1 MVHNDM
7 QITILGMEQRKR
19 ARVTE
24 IKYFANINTVWQTTQ
39 ECILGEV
46 KLVLLH
52 LKNNLWWIIWSTSTN
67 YDLWPWWIESSS
79 TKTLIHI
86 KSFEFICKCRELVT
100 KSTIWFCVQKNIKR

>member
-46 KLVLLH
+46 KLVLLQ
-52 LKNNLWWIIWSTSTN
+52 LNITCGG
-67 YDLWPWWIESSS
+67 SSGQPQPIMIYGHGGS
-79 TKTLIHI
+79 SLLRPKH
-86 KSFEFICKCRELVT
+86 
-100 KSTIWFCVQKNIKR
+100 